1 MDISMMTAPTAN
13 ISAAAAATTGTDN
26 PQALDSSGKSQTASN
41 GGFTFTQL
49 LVGKMSQESATVP
62 TDAAMTLAGLIQM
75 LQSLTLPIQNVVQ
88 TQNTSEAAG
97 GLPEMLLQAMNSN
110 VALTDK
116 LLQDPKLIQWFQQ
129 AQEILGALSGKDAV
143 PMKAANPLQL
153 QSAMNAKNLQAQNTL
168 LTLVSMVKEQPNNA
182 ILQHITQDLQKLI
195 EPLLPQLTAGLK
207 ETPAGQTRADD
218 NAVVE
223 AAGNQAFANG
233 LPGHTVSAKSSGLHA
248 TSKHDAGKQANKT
261 DAGISISNVLTVQPV
276 KSQLE
281 WLAAK
286 NAVNATYFSVTAVS
300 ETNQEQLPEL
310 LADPTVSNSPIL
322 QLTDML
328 KAPLQT
334 EPVMKPATQTIYAA
348 NFAQDM
354 TEHMLKNMKITLA
367 DGISEAK
374 LSLFPKNLGHVDVKI
389 TMHEGHLIA
398 QFAADTLAGKQML
411 ENQLPQL
418 RQSLQSQGLHV
429 EKLEVT
435 QNLNMQSGMFQ
446 DQRQGQ
452 WTHQNFR
459 QAKSKSSASYDLD
472 NVEFIQ
478 ELSSAAQM
486 RIAAYNNSF
495 DVTA

>member
-1 MDISMMTAPTAN
+1 MDITMMTAPTA
-13 ISAAAAATTGTDN
+13 ISSAASAATGTVN

-41 GGFTFTQL
+41 GGLTFTQL
-49 LVGKMSQESATVP
+49 LDGQMSQVSDTAS
-62 TDAAMTLAGLIQM
+62 TDAALTMAGLIQM

-88 TQNTSEAAG
+88 TQNKSVDEG
-97 GLPEMLLQAMNSN
+97 GLPVMLLQAMNSN
-110 VALTDK
+110 EALANK
-116 LLQDPKLIQWFQQ
+116 LLQDPNLIQWFQQ
-129 AQEILGALSGKDAV
+129 TKEILGALSGKDAV
-143 PMKAANPLQL
+143 PVKAAGTL
-153 QSAMNAKNLQAQNTL
+153 QSALNTKNLQAQNTL
-168 LTLVSMVKEQPNNA
+168 LTLASMLKEQPNNA
-182 ILQHITQDLQKLI
+182 VLQHITQDLQKLV
-195 EPLLPQLTAGLK
+195 EPLLPQLTVGLI
-207 ETPAGQTRADD
+207 PAPASQDHASF
-218 NAVVE
+218 E
-223 AAGNQAFANG
+223 AAGNQIFANG
-233 LPGHTVSAKSSGLHA
+233 VPVHKVSTKQSGLHA
-248 TSKHDAGKQANKT
+248 ASQPDAGMETSKM
-261 DAGISISNVLTVQPV
+261 DAGIPYVVTVQPV

-281 WLAAK
+281 RLAAK
-286 NAVNATYFSVTAVS
+286 NAVNASYNSLPVS
-300 ETNQEQLPEL
+300 ETKQELLPQL
-310 LADPTVSNSPIL
+310 LADPTVSNSPNL
-322 QLTDML
+322 QFTDML
-328 KAPLQT
+328 KAPLPT
-334 EPVMKPATQTIYAA
+334 EPVMKPAAQTIYAA

-411 ENQLPQL
+411 ESQLPQL
-418 RQSLQSQGLHV
+418 RQSLQSQGLLV

-452 WTHQNFR
+452 WTEQNFR
-459 QAKSKSSASYDLD
+459 PAKSKSSASYDLD

-486 RIAAYNNSF
+486 RSAAYNNSF